1 MTAKQWARLRQVG
14 FATLDHAA
22 AVRTATD
29 LLALGPGFGDP
40 LLAAMGLA
48 DFTAPVGPDTYLE
61 VLAPTTPDHPVAR
74 WLRRVGGA
82 SGWVLSTQVPSLD
95 GVKERAAAHGVRIAV
110 ETQAMGRNIVQ
121 LHPLDVGVL
130 LELDEF
136 LPREAWFW
144 DELPAA
150 QAAHAARTSQ
160 ADDILAVDVAVAAG
174 PAVDAAGPGAAEA
187 PAAMARTWAA
197 IIGLDPPMATADG
210 AELAFGHRTIRF
222 VPARDGRTGI
232 VAVDVRATDRDHT
245 ARHIRRTMQHP
256 DPLRLSSSG
265 RGARR
270 ATAPTARSCRPA
282 AARPRPRDHGPGGPG
297 SRLRP
302 PPRPRA
308 ASPPVDHPRRPARP
322 R

>member
-1 MTAKQWARLRQVG
+1 MTQDQWAQLRQVG
-14 FATLDHAA
+14 FATLDHGA

-48 DFTAPVGPDTYLE
+48 DFTAPVGPDTYVE
-61 VLAPTTPDHPVAR
+61 VLAPTTPDHSVAR

-95 GVKERAAAHGVRIAV
+95 GVRERAAGHGVRIAV
-110 ETQAMGRNIVQ
+110 ETQAMGHNIVQ

-150 QAAHAARTSQ
+150 KAAHAARTSK
-160 ADDILAVDVAVAAG
+160 ADDILAVDVAAG
-174 PAVDAAGPGAAEA
+174 N

-197 IIGLDPPMATADG
+197 IIGIDPPVATADG
-210 AELAFGHRTIRF
+210 AALAFGSRTIRF

-232 VAVDVRATDRDHT
+232 VAVDVHATDRDHVAGSAGELCNT
-245 ARHIRRTMQHP
+245 MIRF
-256 DPLRLSSSG
+256 
-265 RGARR
+265 
-270 ATAPTARSCRPA
+270 
-282 AARPRPRDHGPGGPG
+282 
-297 SRLRP
+297 
-302 PPRPRA
+302 
-308 ASPPVDHPRRPARP
+308 V
-322 R
+322 

>member
-1 MTAKQWARLRQVG
+1 MTQAQWAQLRQVG

-40 LLAAMGLA
+40 LLAAMHLA
-48 DFTAPVGPDTYLE
+48 DFTAPVGPDTYVE
-61 VLAPTTPDHPVAR
+61 VLAPTTPDHSVAR

-95 GVKERAAAHGVRIAV
+95 GVRERAAEHDVRIAV
-110 ETQAMGRNIVQ
+110 ETQAMGHNIVQ

-150 QAAHAARTSQ
+150 QAAHAARTSK
-160 ADDILAVDVAVAAG
+160 ADDILAVDVAVE
-174 PAVDAAGPGAAEA
+174 AGPGGSGG

-197 IIGLDPPMATADG
+197 IIGIGPPVATADG
-210 AELAFGHRTIRF
+210 AALAFGSRTVRF

-232 VAVDVRATDRDHT
+232 VAVDLHATDRDHVAGSASELCHT
-245 ARHIRRTMQHP
+245 QIRF
-256 DPLRLSSSG
+256 
-265 RGARR
+265 
-270 ATAPTARSCRPA
+270 
-282 AARPRPRDHGPGGPG
+282 
-297 SRLRP
+297 
-302 PPRPRA
+302 
-308 ASPPVDHPRRPARP
+308 V
-322 R
+322 